1 MPLTEEKILETMKQ
15 VIDPELKV
23 NVVDLGLIYGVG
35 MEEVAG
41 KTNLRIVMTMTTPAC
56 PYGPELVQSLKDA
69 LAALPEAGRVEVE
82 VTFSPPWTPDRMTDD
97 ARDELGLF

>member
-23 NVVDLGLIYGVG
+23 NVVDLGLIYGVE
-35 MEEVAG
+35 MEEVEG
-41 KTNLRIVMTMTTPAC
+41 KTDLRIVMTMTTPAC
-56 PYGPELVQSLKDA
+56 PYGPELVQDLKDA

-82 VTFSPPWTPDRMTDD
+82 VTLSPPWTPDRMTDD